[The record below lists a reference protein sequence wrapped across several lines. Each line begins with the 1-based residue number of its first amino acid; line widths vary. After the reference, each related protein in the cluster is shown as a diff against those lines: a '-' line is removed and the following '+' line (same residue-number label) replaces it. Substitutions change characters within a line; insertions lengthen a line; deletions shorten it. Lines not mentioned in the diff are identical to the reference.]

1 MNLLNFNVAPS
12 NLLDSTSNLINQ
24 SELLPKFSNFLPGE
38 DLEYASLLNGG
49 KKVKKAPKLKKETKQ
64 KKESKQK
71 KEKKESKPKVKLI
84 DTFLKTDLEKIAK
97 KHDVSLK
104 ARDGKIKTKE
114 QLFNS
119 LKRKSLI

>member
-1 MNLLNFNVAPS
+1 MNLLE
-12 NLLDSTSNLINQ
+12 STSQLINQ
-24 SELLPKFSNFLPGE
+24 PMLLPKFSNLLPSE
-38 DLEYASLLNGG
+38 DLEYASLPNGG
-49 KKVKKAPKLKKETKQ
+49 KKEISKSKKAPKPKKDSKTKP
-64 KKESKQK
+64 KKESKT
-71 KEKKESKPKVKLI
+71 KPKVKLI

-119 LKRKSLI
+119 LKRKKLI

>member
-1 MNLLNFNVAPS
+1 MSLLNVNDS
-12 NLLDSTSNLINQ
+12 SCNSLDSTSK
-24 SELLPKFSNFLPGE
+24 SSLLPNFSDFLPNS
-38 DLEYASLLNGG
+38 DLKYASLNGG
-49 KKVKKAPKLKKETKQ
+49 SKSKKATKPKKESKLKKEDKPKP
-64 KKESKQK
+64 KKEDKP
-71 KEKKESKPKVKLI
+71 KPKVKFI

-104 ARDGKIKTKE
+104 TRDGKIKTKE

>member
-1 MNLLNFNVAPS
+1 MSLLNFNGTPS
-12 NLLDSTSNLINQ
+12 NLLDSTSQLINQ
-24 SELLPKFSNFLPGE
+24 PMLLPNFSNFLPSE

-49 KKVKKAPKLKKETKQ
+49 KKEKKAPKP
-64 KKESKQK
+64 
-71 KEKKESKPKVKLI
+71 KKESKPKVKLI